1 MIPLF
6 VIKRNGYKVDF
17 DKAKIAL
24 AIKKGFDSVYE
35 EYDEKKVRD
44 VLEAVLKKISQSDDD
59 KIKIELIQ
67 DYIEDVLKSCD
78 KEVYKSF
85 SEYREKRKQARELFL
100 DDKKSKNFLKNIENI
115 TFKDNKEASFILTN
129 KYAYAIMDLISY
141 SYLIKKKY
149 LKYLEDASYFL
160 DTSSNYLSS
169 LMLNLGLD
177 YERIISNTS
186 IRETLDIKPLKGV
199 KGLLDN
205 LYYLITKIDKDLSGE
220 IVVLSLDELIYKA
233 YLEDLDSFYNKYLNI
248 LIMYEELDT
257 FIDIKKIGK
266 YKNHKKVGA
275 IIKKAEALAKEE
287 AMKKMLK
294 DYKAFIS
301 LLKKTIPFDHITLS
315 FKGST
320 LSNLLYKETRG
331 LKVIMTKEASLAI
344 SKFHNDTYISY
355 KGENYTSSGFYIYEN
370 YLDANKQGF
379 KSRSMLANLN
389 INLNRALLK
398 EGDTFNNIND
408 LLEVSLAF
416 LADYYDYLCKKYA
429 SNAPFLMQ
437 GVYLDS
443 ERLKKEDMLRRSIK
457 QGVLGIS
464 LIGLDN
470 LYQKNKSL
478 TKKVLDL
485 VNTYVD
491 NYKKEGLTILLN
503 ASSVKTN
510 FKEMDLMIYGERKGI
525 TDKPYT
531 ALADISLMNKY
542 FKGGYVIASTIKE
555 AELNNY
561 NFIKLINVVE

>member
-44 VLEAVLKKISQSDDD
+44 VLEAVLKKISETKDD

-67 DYIEDVLKSCD
+67 DYIEEVLKKSD

-85 SEYREKRKQARELFL
+85 SEYREKRKQARDILL

-115 TFKDNKEASFILTN
+115 TFKDNKEATSLLTT
-129 KYAYAIMDLISY
+129 KYAYAIMDLISH

-169 LMLNLGLD
+169 FMLNLGLD
-177 YERIISNTS
+177 YERIVNNAS
-186 IRETLDIKPLKGV
+186 IREKLDIKPLKGV

-205 LYYLITKIDKDLSGE
+205 LYYLISKIDKDLKGE
-220 IVVLSLDELIYKA
+220 IVILSLDELMYKA
-233 YLEDLDSFYNKYLNI
+233 CLEDLDTFYNKYLNI
-248 LIMYEELDT
+248 LISYEELDS
-257 FIDIKKIGK
+257 FIDINKIDK
-266 YKNHKKVGA
+266 YKDHNKIA
-275 IIKKAEALAKEE
+275 TIIKKAHDLAKEE

-301 LLKKTIPFDHITLS
+301 LIKKTIPFENITLS
-315 FKGST
+315 FKGSSMT
-320 LSNLLYKETRG
+320 SLLYKETRG
-331 LKVIMTKEASLAI
+331 VKVILTKDASLNI
-344 SKFHNDTYISY
+344 SKFHADTYISY
-355 KGENYTSSGFYIYEN
+355 KGENYTSKGFYIYHN
-370 YLDANKQGF
+370 YLDSNKKSI
-379 KSRSMLANLN
+379 KSRSVLANLN

-398 EGDTFNNIND
+398 EGDTFDNIND
-408 LLEVSLAF
+408 LLEASFSF
-416 LADYYDYLCKKYA
+416 LNDYYDYLCKKYA

-464 LIGLDN
+464 LVGIDN

-503 ASSVKTN
+503 GNTSKNN

-531 ALADISLMNKY
+531 ALTDISLMNKY
-542 FKGGYVIASTIKE
+542 YLGGYLVASTIKE

>member
-35 EYDEKKVRD
+35 EYDEKKVRE
-44 VLEAVLKKISQSDDD
+44 VLEEVLKKIGQSDDD

-67 DYIEDVLKSCD
+67 DYIEEVLKKRD
-78 KEVYKSF
+78 IDVYKSF
-85 SEYREKRKQARELFL
+85 SEYREKRKQAREILL

-115 TFKDNKEASFILTN
+115 TFKDNKEANFLLTN
-129 KYAYAIMDLISY
+129 KYAYAIMDLISH

-177 YERIISNTS
+177 YERIINNTS
-186 IRETLDIKPLKGV
+186 IRESLDIKPLKGI

-205 LYYLITKIDKDLSGE
+205 LYYLILKIDKDLSGE
-220 IVVLSLDELIYKA
+220 IVILSLDELMYKA
-233 YLEDLDSFYNKYLNI
+233 YLEDFDTLYNKFLNL
-248 LIMYEELDT
+248 LINYEELDT
-257 FIDIKKIGK
+257 FIDIKKIAK
-266 YKNHKKVGA
+266 YKNHQKINT
-275 IIKKAEALAKEE
+275 IIKKAEELAKEE
-287 AMKKMLK
+287 LMKKMLK
-294 DYKAFIS
+294 EYKAFIS
-301 LLKKTIPFDHITLS
+301 LVKKTIPFDHLTIS
-315 FKGST
+315 FKGS
-320 LSNLLYKETRG
+320 NLTSFLYKETKG
-331 LKVIMTKEASLAI
+331 VKVILTKEASLNI
-344 SKFHNDTYISY
+344 SKFHGDTYISY
-355 KGENYTSSGFYIYEN
+355 KGENYTSSGYYIYEN
-370 YLDANKQGF
+370 YLDSNKKGF
-379 KSRSMLANLN
+379 KNRSMLANLN

-398 EGDTFNNIND
+398 EGDIYNNIND
-408 LLEVSLAF
+408 LLEVSFSF

-437 GVYLDS
+437 GIYLDS

-457 QGVLGIS
+457 QGTLGIS
-464 LIGLDN
+464 LVGIDN

-503 ASSVKTN
+503 GNSVKTS

-531 ALADISLMNKY
+531 ALTDINLMNKY
-542 FKGGYVIASTIKE
+542 FLGGYSLTSSLKE

>member
-44 VLEAVLKKISQSDDD
+44 VLEAVLKKISETKDD

-67 DYIEDVLKSCD
+67 DYIEEVLKKSD

-85 SEYREKRKQARELFL
+85 SEYREKRKQARDILL

-115 TFKDNKEASFILTN
+115 TFKDNKEATSLLTT
-129 KYAYAIMDLISY
+129 KYAYAIMDLISH

-169 LMLNLGLD
+169 FMLNLGLD
-177 YERIISNTS
+177 YERIINNAS
-186 IRETLDIKPLKGV
+186 IREKLDIKPLKGV

-205 LYYLITKIDKDLSGE
+205 LYYLISKIDKDLKGE
-220 IVVLSLDELIYKA
+220 IVILSLDELMYKA
-233 YLEDLDSFYNKYLNI
+233 CLEDLDTFYNKYLNI
-248 LIMYEELDT
+248 LISYEELDS
-257 FIDIKKIGK
+257 FIDINKIDKYKDHKKI
-266 YKNHKKVGA
+266 A
-275 IIKKAEALAKEE
+275 SIIKKAHDLAKEE

-301 LLKKTIPFDHITLS
+301 LIKKTMPFEHITLS
-315 FKGST
+315 FKGSSMT
-320 LSNLLYKETRG
+320 SLLYKETRG
-331 LKVIMTKEASLAI
+331 IKVILTKEALLNI
-344 SKFHNDTYISY
+344 SKFHADTYISY
-355 KGENYTSSGFYIYEN
+355 KGENYTSKGFYIYHN
-370 YLDANKQGF
+370 YLDSNKKSF
-379 KSRSMLANLN
+379 KSRSVLANLN

-398 EGDTFNNIND
+398 EGDTFDNIND
-408 LLEVSLAF
+408 LLEASFSF
-416 LADYYDYLCKKYA
+416 LNDYYDYLCKKYA

-464 LIGLDN
+464 LVGIDN

-503 ASSVKTN
+503 GNTSKNN

-531 ALADISLMNKY
+531 ALTDISLMNKY
-542 FKGGYVIASTIKE
+542 YLGGYLVASTIKE

>member
-44 VLEAVLKKISQSDDD
+44 VLEAVLKKISETKDD

-67 DYIEDVLKSCD
+67 DYIEEVLKKSD
-78 KEVYKSF
+78 REVYKSF
-85 SEYREKRKQARELFL
+85 SEYREKRKQARDILL

-115 TFKDNKEASFILTN
+115 TFKDNKEATSLLTT
-129 KYAYAIMDLISY
+129 KYAYAIMDLISH

-169 LMLNLGLD
+169 FMLNLGLD
-177 YERIISNTS
+177 YERIVNNAS
-186 IRETLDIKPLKGV
+186 IREKLDIKPLKGV

-205 LYYLITKIDKDLSGE
+205 LYYLISKIDKDLKGE
-220 IVVLSLDELIYKA
+220 IVILSLDELMYKA
-233 YLEDLDSFYNKYLNI
+233 CLEDLDTFYNKYLNI
-248 LIMYEELDT
+248 LISYEELDS
-257 FIDIKKIGK
+257 FIDINKIDKYKDHKKI
-266 YKNHKKVGA
+266 A
-275 IIKKAEALAKEE
+275 SIIKKAHDLAKEE

-301 LLKKTIPFDHITLS
+301 LIKKTMPFEHITLS
-315 FKGST
+315 FKGSSMT
-320 LSNLLYKETRG
+320 SLLYKETRG
-331 LKVIMTKEASLAI
+331 IKVILTKDASLNI
-344 SKFHNDTYISY
+344 SKFHADTYISY
-355 KGENYTSSGFYIYEN
+355 KGENYTSKGFYIYHN
-370 YLDANKQGF
+370 YLDSNKKSI
-379 KSRSMLANLN
+379 KSRSVLANLN

-398 EGDTFNNIND
+398 EGDTFDNIND
-408 LLEVSLAF
+408 LLEASFSF
-416 LADYYDYLCKKYA
+416 LNDYYDYLCKKYA

-464 LIGLDN
+464 LVGIDN

-503 ASSVKTN
+503 GNTSKNN

-531 ALADISLMNKY
+531 ALTDISLMNKY
-542 FKGGYVIASTIKE
+542 YLGGYLVASTIKE

>member
-44 VLEAVLKKISQSDDD
+44 VLEAVLKKISETKDD

-67 DYIEDVLKSCD
+67 DYIEEVLKKSD

-85 SEYREKRKQARELFL
+85 SEYREKRKQARDILL

-115 TFKDNKEASFILTN
+115 TFKDNKEATSLLTT
-129 KYAYAIMDLISY
+129 KYAYAIMDLISH

-169 LMLNLGLD
+169 FMLNLGLD
-177 YERIISNTS
+177 YERIVNNTS
-186 IRETLDIKPLKGV
+186 IREKLDIKPLKGV

-205 LYYLITKIDKDLSGE
+205 LYYLISKIDKDLKGE
-220 IVVLSLDELIYKA
+220 IVILSLDELMYKA
-233 YLEDLDSFYNKYLNI
+233 CLEDLDTFYNKYLNI
-248 LIMYEELDT
+248 LISYEELDS
-257 FIDIKKIGK
+257 FIDINKIDKYKDHKKI
-266 YKNHKKVGA
+266 A
-275 IIKKAEALAKEE
+275 SIIKKAHDLAKEE

-301 LLKKTIPFDHITLS
+301 LIKKTIPFENITLS
-315 FKGST
+315 FKGSSMT
-320 LSNLLYKETRG
+320 SLLYKETRG
-331 LKVIMTKEASLAI
+331 IKVILTKEALLNI
-344 SKFHNDTYISY
+344 SKFHADTYISY
-355 KGENYTSSGFYIYEN
+355 KGENYTSKGFYIYHN
-370 YLDANKQGF
+370 YLDSNKKSI
-379 KSRSMLANLN
+379 KSRSVLANLN

-398 EGDTFNNIND
+398 EGDTFDNINE
-408 LLEVSLAF
+408 LLEASFSF
-416 LADYYDYLCKKYA
+416 LNDYYDYLCKKYA

-464 LIGLDN
+464 LVGIDN

-503 ASSVKTN
+503 GNTSKNN

-531 ALADISLMNKY
+531 ALTDISLMNKY
-542 FKGGYVIASTIKE
+542 YLGGYLVASTIKE

>member
-44 VLEAVLKKISQSDDD
+44 VLEAVLKKISETKDD

-67 DYIEDVLKSCD
+67 DYIEEVLKKSD
-78 KEVYKSF
+78 REVYKSF
-85 SEYREKRKQARELFL
+85 SEYREKRKQAREILL

-115 TFKDNKEASFILTN
+115 TFKDNKEATSLLTT
-129 KYAYAIMDLISY
+129 KYAYAIMDLISH

-169 LMLNLGLD
+169 FMLNLGLD
-177 YERIISNTS
+177 YERIVNNAS
-186 IRETLDIKPLKGV
+186 IREKLDIKPLKGV

-205 LYYLITKIDKDLSGE
+205 LYYLILKIDKDLKGE
-220 IVVLSLDELIYKA
+220 IVILSLDELIYKA
-233 YLEDLDSFYNKYLNI
+233 YLEDLDTFYNKYLNI
-248 LIMYEELDT
+248 LISYEELDS
-257 FIDIKKIGK
+257 FIDINKIDKYKDHKKI
-266 YKNHKKVGA
+266 A
-275 IIKKAEALAKEE
+275 SIIKKAHDLAKEE

-301 LLKKTIPFDHITLS
+301 LIKKTMPFEHITLS
-315 FKGST
+315 FKGSSMT
-320 LSNLLYKETRG
+320 SLLYKETRG
-331 LKVIMTKEASLAI
+331 IKVILTKEALLNI
-344 SKFHNDTYISY
+344 SKFHSDTYISY
-355 KGENYTSSGFYIYEN
+355 KGENYTSKGFYIYHN
-370 YLDANKQGF
+370 YLDSNKKSI
-379 KSRSMLANLN
+379 KSRSVLANLN

-398 EGDTFNNIND
+398 EGDTFDNIND
-408 LLEVSLAF
+408 LLEASFSF
-416 LADYYDYLCKKYA
+416 LNDYYDYLCKKYA

-464 LIGLDN
+464 LVGIDN

-503 ASSVKTN
+503 GNTSKNN

-531 ALADISLMNKY
+531 ALTDISLMNKY
-542 FKGGYVIASTIKE
+542 YLGGYLVASTIKE